1 MSFSNVFNENKLL
14 FSKGQS
20 YNQPM
25 FPPNS
30 AWNQNAT
37 TFANSGQ
44 IGTIPFG
51 LYIDTNNSIYTI
63 HRQNGRILIWMNNS
77 NDTNLIL
84 YTQLSSSVYSIF
96 VTTNGQIYVGDSTSI
111 KSNSYSNQTIGI
123 ATVTSSIFGL
133 FVDINNTLYCSM
145 YFGHKVV
152 KKWLNDS
159 SLTMTTVAGN
169 GTNGSASDLLKGPYG
184 IFVDT
189 NFDLYVADANNHRIQ
204 LFRLGET
211 NGITVVGSTSAN
223 LTISLNWPTNVIL
236 DGNKYLFIT
245 DTENNRIIGSDE
257 NGFRCI
263 VACSMSS
270 GATSNQLFYPR
281 SIAFDSFGNLF
292 VADQFNNRIQK
303 FRLSTNLSNSKIK
316 KNNDSIFS
324 FHYLGPTSTSTS
336 TTTTNVNQSK
346 SFKEKLKK
354 KSFFL
359 LKSQRVD
366 LLR

>member
-1 MSFSNVFNENKLL
+1 
-14 FSKGQS
+14 
-20 YNQPM
+20 M

-111 KSNSYSNQTIGI
+111 KSNSYSNQTIEI
-123 ATVTSSIFGL
+123 ANVSSSIIYGL

-145 YFGHKVV
+145 YNEHKVV
-152 KKWLNDS
+152 KKSLNDS
-159 SLTMTTVAGN
+159 LSTMTIVAGN
-169 GTNGSASDLLKGPYG
+169 GSQGSTSNLLNNPNG

-189 NFDLYVADANNHRIQ
+189 NFDLYVADSNNNRIQ
-204 LFRLGET
+204 LFRLGQI
-211 NGITVVGSTSAN
+211 NGITVAGNTSPN